1 MIAFSIG
8 GPGHGASALPLPA
21 AKSAAER
28 SRPVVLL
35 VEDDPRDLQLYATT
49 LWYNGFDIVTAEDGE
64 AAVDLAREWQPD
76 LVLLDLLLPKLT
88 GLEAC
93 KRMREA
99 GLDLPVV
106 ALTGR
111 SQLEFGGRARAAG
124 CTDYL
129 EKPISP
135 LRVLHF
141 VEELIGR
148 PPPPGEDADRSGAGD
163 PA

>member
-1 MIAFSIG
+1 MIVLSSTG
-8 GPGHGASALPLPA
+8 VGPGTLPLPLRGG
-21 AKSAAER
+21 KSPGER
-28 SRPVVLL
+28 VRPLVLL
-35 VEDDPRDLQLYATT
+35 VEDDPHDLQLYGTT
-49 LWYNGFDIVTAEDGE
+49 LWYNGYDVLTAEDGE
-64 AAVDLAREWQPD
+64 SGVALAREWQPD

-93 KRMREA
+93 KRIRHA
-99 GLDLPVV
+99 GIEVPVV

-111 SQLEFGGRARAAG
+111 ARREFGERARSAG

-141 VEELIGR
+141 VEDTIGR
-148 PPPPGEDADRSGAGD
+148 APPSGEDADPPGGTAGA
-163 PA
+163 